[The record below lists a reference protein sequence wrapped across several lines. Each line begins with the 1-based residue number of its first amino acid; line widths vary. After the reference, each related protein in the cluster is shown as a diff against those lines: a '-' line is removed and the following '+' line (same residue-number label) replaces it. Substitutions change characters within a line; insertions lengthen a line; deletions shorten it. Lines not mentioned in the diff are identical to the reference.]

1 MRKPQM
7 KRQAMKRGKLYVFS
21 RFFVRLGIGR
31 WEACVKPPE
40 GPAVYVCSHGNL
52 RGPLAALCWLP
63 FPARPWVLHVF
74 TDKRTCRA
82 QYRDYTFSQRFGM
95 PGPAASA
102 AAWAVSGYVSA
113 LMRSLRAIPV
123 YRGMAQIRETFRE
136 TIAALQA
143 GDSVLI
149 FPDVDYTNESGDV
162 GEVYE
167 GFLLL
172 ERFWRRESEEA
183 LQFVPLRLDWNGKRV
198 TAGKAVVFDR
208 SRQWKPEMQRV
219 REALRAE
226 MNREQAGKTDFLQ

>member
-1 MRKPQM
+1 
-7 KRQAMKRGKLYVFS
+7 MKRGKLYTFS

-31 WEACVKPPE
+31 WEVCVKPPE

-63 FPARPWVLHVF
+63 FPVMPWVLHVF
-74 TDKRTCRA
+74 TDRESCRA
-82 QYRDYTFSQRFGM
+82 QYRDYTFSKRFGM

-113 LMRSLRAIPV
+113 LMRSLGAIPV

-149 FPDVDYTNESGDV
+149 FPDVDYTNASGDV

-172 ERFWRRESEEA
+172 ERFWRRESEAA
-183 LQFVPLRLDWNGKRV
+183 LQFVPLHLDLNGKRI
-198 TAGKAVVFDR
+198 TAGNPVTFDR

-219 REALRAE
+219 KEALRAE
-226 MNREQAGKTDFLQ
+226 MNRE